1 MLISALRRLLWRA
14 PPAKLPQPTPASASK
29 PSKLPKKA
37 VILQKRSLFAEI
49 LDWML
54 APLLVVWP
62 LTVIL
67 TYSVAE
73 RLANQPYD
81 RALEDQV
88 RGLSRQVLWDG
99 NTSYINLPSA
109 ARNLLRADD
118 TDQVF
123 FQVRNTRNR
132 IIAGDPDLGL
142 PDADDDRR
150 VEEVRYRTD
159 TDKEEPVRIAYLWVA
174 PPEIGAAE
182 DRKVLV
188 QVGETLGKR
197 TRLATEI
204 VKGVILPQ
212 FIVLPISVLLVWFGL
227 SRGIAPLN
235 QMQARL
241 QARKPGDLSPIPL
254 EQVPEELSPLIVSFN
269 ELLLRLELNM
279 QAQKRFVSDAAHQ
292 LKTPLAGLRLQAELA
307 STATQD
313 AEREESLRN
322 IARGSRQATRLVN
335 QLLVLA
341 RAEAQSNDI
350 VNHHIPK
357 TKVDLS
363 LLAQDIAAERVG
375 DALAQGHDLG
385 LEAETPVFIQ
395 GNETLLREL
404 LKNLIDNALTYA
416 PPATRIT
423 VRVTENEATAL
434 LEVEDTGLGIPMH
447 ERSAVLQP
455 FYRVLGTGKDGSGL
469 GLAIVQHIT
478 AQHQGSLSLLDNPHC
493 AGSPQA
499 GLLVQVSLPKLA
511 T

>member
-1 MLISALRRLLWRA
+1 MIFSALRRAFKRSPRKPVRLVA
-14 PPAKLPQPTPASASK
+14 ASVQGVK
-29 PSKLPKKA
+29 TEKKT
-37 VILQKRSLFAEI
+37 VTLQKRSLFAEI

-88 RGLSRQVLWDG
+88 RALSRQVLWDG
-99 NTSYINLPSA
+99 SASYINLPAA

-118 TDQVF
+118 TDQIF
-123 FQVRNTRNR
+123 FQVRSSRNR

-142 PDADDDRR
+142 PDLEEDRKF
-150 VEEVRYRTD
+150 EGVRYRTD
-159 TDKEEPVRIAYLWVA
+159 NDKEEPVRIAYTWVA
-174 PPEIGAAE
+174 PPVVGALDE
-182 DRKVLV
+182 QRVLV

-241 QARKPGDLSPIPL
+241 QARKPSDLSPIPL

-269 ELLLRLELNM
+269 ELLLRLEMNM

-307 STATQD
+307 SSATQD
-313 AEREESLRN
+313 SEREKSLQN

-341 RAEAQSNDI
+341 RTEAQSNDAS
-350 VNHHIPK
+350 NHHIPK
-357 TKVDLS
+357 TRLDLS
-363 LLAQDIAAERVG
+363 QLAQEVTADRVG
-375 DALAQGHDLG
+375 DALVLGHDLG
-385 LEAETPVFIQ
+385 LEAEAPVFMN
-395 GNETLLREL
+395 GNDTLLREL

-416 PPATRIT
+416 PPATHIT
-423 VRVTENEATAL
+423 VRVSDTVSGVL
-434 LEVEDTGLGIPMH
+434 LEVEDTGLGIPSH
-447 ERSAVLQP
+447 ERNAVLQP

-478 AQHQGSLSLLDNPHC
+478 SQHQGCLSLLDNPHC
-493 AGSPQA
+493 VGKAQA
-499 GLLVQVSLPKLA
+499 GLLVQVSMPKNFS
-511 T
+511 

>member
-1 MLISALRRLLWRA
+1 MFFRSFRA
-14 PPAKLPQPTPASASK
+14 FTQRNIVTAKPTAAQDGATGK
-29 PSKLPKKA
+29 VFKKA
-37 VILQKRSLFAEI
+37 IILQKRSLFAEI

-62 LTVIL
+62 LTIIL
-67 TYSVAE
+67 TYGVAE
-73 RLANQPYD
+73 GLANQPYD

-88 RGLSRQVLWDG
+88 RALSRQVLWDG

-118 TDQVF
+118 TDQIY

-142 PDADDDRR
+142 PEVEEDRR
-150 VEEVRYRTD
+150 FEGVRYRTD
-159 TDKEEPVRIAYLWVA
+159 RDKEDPIRIAYTWVA
-174 PPEIGAAE
+174 PAEVGAAE
-182 DRKVLV
+182 DQKVLV

-254 EQVPEELSPLIVSFN
+254 DQVPEELSPLIISFN

-307 STATQD
+307 ASATQD
-313 AEREESLRN
+313 AEREQSLQN

-350 VNHHIPK
+350 LNHHVPK
-357 TKVDLS
+357 TTVDLS
-363 LLAQDIAAERVG
+363 
-375 DALAQGHDLG
+375 ALAQEITTDRVDEALSLGHDLG
-385 LEAETPVFIQ
+385 LEIDTPITLL

-404 LKNLIDNALTYA
+404 LKNLIDNAITYA

-423 VRVTENEATAL
+423 VRVSEFPDSVL
-434 LEVEDTGLGIPMH
+434 LEVEDTGYGIPQH
-447 ERSAVLQP
+447 ERNAVLQP

-469 GLAIVQHIT
+469 GLAIVQRIT
-478 AQHQGSLSLLDNPHC
+478 TQHQGKLSLLD
-493 AGSPQA
+493 SPSSSQQDFP
-499 GLLVQVSLPKLA
+499 GLLVQVHLPKTQL
-511 T
+511 